1 MGKRRTTSRAVADL
15 APNGQSAVPACAAG
29 SDGRNDDSVL
39 LSRHRRLLSEPLM
52 WGDGFNERGISQTTQ
67 PDQVGNRS
75 RHIPC
80 LLLSVEALS
89 LAMAT
94 REDRAM
100 TNVQLWI
107 LLWQKQIIDK
117 QERAGAAA

>member
-1 MGKRRTTSRAVADL
+1 MTRCCYRDTDARSQDPLMSGRAVL
-15 APNGQSAVPACAAG
+15 SLG
-29 SDGRNDDSVL
+29 GR
-39 LSRHRRLLSEPLM
+39 
-52 WGDGFNERGISQTTQ
+52 FNERGIPQATQ

-117 QERAGAAA
+117 HQRAGAAA